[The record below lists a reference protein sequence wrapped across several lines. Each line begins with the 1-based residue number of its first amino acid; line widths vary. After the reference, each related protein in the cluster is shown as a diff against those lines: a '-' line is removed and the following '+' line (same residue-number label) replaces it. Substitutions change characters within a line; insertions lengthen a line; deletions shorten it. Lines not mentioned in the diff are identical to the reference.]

1 MGDPVYNPKT
11 GRFGCVMMWR
21 FPVSEKK
28 HVLEGYGR
36 SVAQSFVSILADEGR
51 NRDVRT
57 RSVRDG
63 ICLAVGA
70 AEDQM
75 DSIHAQIMKC
85 AAELPNF
92 KPMVAGTGLEVQV
105 ANLIAFLRSE
115 LEAEKLNTA
124 QMIAIDN
131 ERDHYRDLAVGVCSE
146 LGMTREEVAGD
157 VLHAAVDEVRKL
169 REDQTESAR
178 AHIRT
183 VEGVA
188 EKLVKELAD
197 ANAQIEQAQA
207 QLERERRRP
216 AMTRQEIDAL
226 CTLAEF
232 AGVRNIPNLYPIDLI
247 VLSTHHLKAAMA
259 AHDEDTRR
267 IWELKRVHAD
277 RTEWGHTIGRAL
289 DALPDSVKASLGDM
303 TCVPECIQRLGRS
316 AEDTLMYQAQV
327 EDQKANIGK
336 LQQNVRIWM
345 DAAKDVGNLRQRL
358 NDAQQ
363 RADYGRRLYEAERD
377 HCARIVAVLNDA
389 QVLTDLNELPF

>member
-1 MGDPVYNPKT
+1 MVSRTAEYMGRVN
-11 GRFGCVMMWR
+11 
-21 FPVSEKK
+21 
-28 HVLEGYGR
+28 
-36 SVAQSFVSILADEGR
+36 Q
-51 NRDVRT
+51 
-57 RSVRDG
+57 
-63 ICLAVGA
+63 AVDA
-70 AEDQM
+70 AAKQM
-75 DSIHAQIMKC
+75 DSIHAQVM
-85 AAELPNF
+85 ALSAELPNF

-124 QMIAIDN
+124 QMIAMSN

-146 LGMTREEVAGD
+146 LGMTREAVAGD

-169 REDQTESAR
+169 REDRTESAR

-197 ANAQIEQAQA
+197 ANTQIEQVKA
-207 QLERERRRP
+207 QLEQERRWNAITRP
-216 AMTRQEIDAL
+216 ELIAL
-226 CTLAEF
+226 IALAEF
-232 AGVRNIPNLYPIDLI
+232 AGVREPGELNPLDLI
-247 VLSTHHLKAAMA
+247 GKITASLKAVMT

-267 IWELKRVHAD
+267 IWELRRVHAD
-277 RTEWGHTIGRAL
+277 RAEWGHTIGHAL

-303 TCVPECIQRLGRS
+303 TCVPECIQRLGRL

-327 EDQKANIGK
+327 EGQKANIGK
-336 LQQNVRIWM
+336 LQNNVRIWM
-345 DAAKDVGNLRQRL
+345 DAAKDVGNLRREL
-358 NDAQQ
+358 NDAQR